1 MDIQSSCSMINLS
14 KMLAMLA
21 EVSGQAIPDII
32 EHEVGKVLEKCI
44 SLTPSAT
51 EASVVKSVTEREF
64 GMHKT
69 GIEPKRPFKG
79 KLTKKGYKRYAYK
92 NRFPD
97 AVWNEICK
105 QRIESMNRRMSY
117 IGISKQSWAMLADMA
132 GLKIKVPKKVQKIP
146 SKFYRNF
153 EVTKRRVQ
161 GSYSITL
168 VNAQPTVNRLGARRI
183 VQRAIEGRAK
193 YFARNLEKGV
203 LSRMKDFEKAY
214 PGLKITAPQGEL
226 E

>member
-1 MDIQSSCSMINLS
+1 
-14 KMLAMLA
+14 
-21 EVSGQAIPDII
+21 
-32 EHEVGKVLEKCI
+32 
-44 SLTPSAT
+44 
-51 EASVVKSVTEREF
+51 
-64 GMHKT
+64 
-69 GIEPKRPFKG
+69 
-79 KLTKKGYKRYAYK
+79 
-92 NRFPD
+92 
-97 AVWNEICK
+97 
-105 QRIESMNRRMSY
+105 MNRRMSY

-193 YFARNLEKGV
+193 YFARNLEKGG